1 MHILIIDFEVFI
13 DWNHNAYD
21 DKRGKGVTLKLC
33 QALLKWRVP
42 FKKKKKRKRMKSGK
56 KVRDTVV
63 EILKHNIKIE
73 PFLDWF
79 FMQ

>member
-33 QALLKWRVP
+33 QALLKWRVHL
-42 FKKKKKRKRMKSGK
+42 KKKKKKKKNEEWKKS
-56 KVRDTVV
+56 
-63 EILKHNIKIE
+63 
-73 PFLDWF
+73 
-79 FMQ
+79 